1 MEVFVRLLRGLCAER
16 RLREEVCVGPSV
28 SGWPVRF
35 CSSVA
40 PGAPVRI
47 RDRPNIL
54 WDVQSMRLRVL
65 FLLRRRSGGRRVKA
79 IAIAIANAKAKAK
92 AKAKCG
98 GSSLCS
104 E

>member
-1 MEVFVRLLRGLCAER
+1 M
-16 RLREEVCVGPSV
+16 
-28 SGWPVRF
+28 
-35 CSSVA
+35 
-40 PGAPVRI
+40 RI

-92 AKAKCG
+92 SKGKMRGFFAA
-98 GSSLCS
+98 LRMTT
-104 E
+104 